1 MRWKDLQ
8 PGPLKEKRPERL
20 NRMEETMVRRPFLA
34 MAFALW
40 SLAAIH
46 PAWADIT
53 VLVPSGSEGDGLRAA
68 AADYAKLKGTKV
80 EIVQAPYNNVFEQA
94 ANAGQTKSGAFDIVL
109 MDDPWIP
116 FFAENGHLEDLT
128 PYFQK
133 AGKDGPD
140 DDFLSKSLALCRN
153 PYNSGPYICLPYVG
167 NAQMFFYDA
176 AKFKEA
182 GIEEPKTWDDVLTA
196 AKALT
201 DKGGGRYFG
210 YVFRGGQ
217 GNPVVADFMPLF
229 WSYGA
234 NLFNEDRSKV
244 TIDTPE
250 GAQAMKMFMAL
261 RDVSP
266 KGVESYNANEVGQAL
281 AAGTAASSINWP
293 NWVATFEDPTQ
304 SRMVGKISYTG
315 IPAGTN
321 PGSSEIGHWTM
332 GIMAAAKNKQEA
344 FDFMQW
350 ATSPEQIKVSAE
362 RGNPP
367 VRTSTFTDPDLTK
380 QEKFRHYPVLMKAIQ
395 ASTPR
400 PRHPKWPEIENAFGI
415 ELSKA
420 VAGAETPE
428 EALKNA
434 QAAVE
439 KIAGTK

>member
-1 MRWKDLQ
+1 
-8 PGPLKEKRPERL
+8 
-20 NRMEETMVRRPFLA
+20 
-34 MAFALW
+34 
-40 SLAAIH
+40 
-46 PAWADIT
+46 
-53 VLVPSGSEGDGLRAA
+53 
-68 AADYAKLKGTKV
+68 
-80 EIVQAPYNNVFEQA
+80 
-94 ANAGQTKSGAFDIVL
+94 
-109 MDDPWIP
+109 
-116 FFAENGHLEDLT
+116 
-128 PYFQK
+128 
-133 AGKDGPD
+133 
-140 DDFLSKSLALCRN
+140 
-153 PYNSGPYICLPYVG
+153 
-167 NAQMFFYDA
+167 MFFYDA
-176 AKFKEA
+176 AKFKEV
-182 GIEEPKTWDDVLTA
+182 GVEEPKTWDDVLKA

-234 NLFNEDRSKV
+234 NLFDKDRTKV

-250 GAQAMKMFMAL
+250 GAAAMKMFMAL

-315 IPAGTN
+315 IPAGTK

-332 GIMAAAKNKQEA
+332 GIMTAAKNKQEA
-344 FDFMQW
+344 FDFMMW
-350 ATSPEQIKVSAE
+350 ATSPEQIKISAE

-367 VRTSTFTDPDLTK
+367 VRTSTFTDPELTK
-380 QEKFRHYPVLMKAIQ
+380 QDKFRHYPMLMKAIQ

-420 VAGAETPE
+420 VAGTESPE
-428 EALKNA
+428 DALKNA

-439 KIAGTK
+439 KITGMK

>member
-153 PYNSGPYICLPYVG
+153 PYNAGPYICLPYVG

-182 GIEEPKTWDDVLTA
+182 GIEEPKTWDDVLKA

>member
-1 MRWKDLQ
+1 
-8 PGPLKEKRPERL
+8 
-20 NRMEETMVRRPFLA
+20 MEEAMVRRQFLA
-34 MAFALW
+34 MAVALW
-40 SLAAIH
+40 SLAAVQ

-68 AADYAKLKGTKV
+68 AADYSKLKGTKV

-94 ANAGQTKSGAFDIVL
+94 ANAGQSKSGAFDIVL

-128 PYFQK
+128 PYFKK

-140 DDFLSKSLALCRN
+140 NDFLSKSLALCRN
-153 PYNSGPYICLPYVG
+153 PYDSGPYICLPYVG

-176 AKFKEA
+176 AKFKEV
-182 GIEEPKTWDDVLTA
+182 GVEEPKTWDDVLKA

-234 NLFNEDRSKV
+234 NLFDKDRTKV

-250 GAQAMKMFMAL
+250 GAAAMKMFMAL

-315 IPAGTN
+315 IPAGTK

-332 GIMAAAKNKQEA
+332 GIMTAAKNKQEA
-344 FDFMQW
+344 FDFMMW
-350 ATSPEQIKVSAE
+350 ATSPEQIKISAE

-367 VRTSTFTDPDLTK
+367 VRTSTFTDPELTK
-380 QEKFRHYPVLMKAIQ
+380 QDKFRHYPVLMKAIQ

-420 VAGAETPE
+420 VAGTESPE
-428 EALKNA
+428 DALKNA

-439 KIAGTK
+439 KITGMK

>member
-1 MRWKDLQ
+1 
-8 PGPLKEKRPERL
+8 
-20 NRMEETMVRRPFLA
+20 MVRKLCLALAVAASALA
-34 MAFALW
+34 MSA
-40 SLAAIH
+40 S
-46 PAWADIT
+46 AWADIT
-53 VLVPSGSEGDGLRAA
+53 ILVPSGSEGDGLRAA

-80 EIVQAPYNNVFEQA
+80 ETVQAPYANVFEQG
-94 ANAGQTKSGAFDIVL
+94 ANAGATKSGVFDIIL

-128 PYFQK
+128 SYFK
-133 AGKDGPD
+133 NAGVEGPD
-140 DDFLSKSLALCRN
+140 NDFLSKSLAICRN
-153 PYNSGPYICLPYVG
+153 PYNEGPYVCLPYVG

-182 GIEEPKTWDDVLTA
+182 GVEAPKTWDDVLKA
-196 AKALT
+196 AKMLT
-201 DKGGGRYFG
+201 EQGGGRYFG

-217 GNPVVADFMPLF
+217 GNPVVADFMPIF

-234 NLFNEDRSKV
+234 NMFNEDRTKV

-250 GAQAMKMFMAL
+250 GAEAMKMFMAL

-266 KGVESYNANEVGQAL
+266 KGVESYNANEVGTAM

-293 NWVATFEDPTQ
+293 NWVATFEDPSQ
-304 SRMVGKISYTG
+304 SKMVGKISYSP
-315 IPAGTN
+315 IPAGTK

-332 GIMAAAKNKQEA
+332 GIMAASKNKQEA
-344 FDFMQW
+344 FDFMMW
-350 ATSPEQIKVSAE
+350 ATSPQQIRISAE

-367 VRTSTFTDPDLTK
+367 VRASVFTDPELTK
-380 QEKFRHYPVLMKAIQ
+380 QEKFRHYPVLMEAIE

-420 VAGAETPE
+420 VAGTIKPE
-428 EALKNA
+428 EALTNS
-434 QAAVE
+434 QVAVE
-439 KIAGTK
+439 EITGIK

>member
-1 MRWKDLQ
+1 
-8 PGPLKEKRPERL
+8 
-20 NRMEETMVRRPFLA
+20 MVRRLFLA
-34 MAFALW
+34 TAFALW

-46 PAWADIT
+46 PASADIT

-68 AADYAKLKGTKV
+68 AADYSKLKGTKV

-94 ANAGQTKSGAFDIVL
+94 ANAGQSKSGAFDIVL

-128 PYFQK
+128 PYFKK

-153 PYNSGPYICLPYVG
+153 PYGSGPYICLPYVG

-182 GIEEPKTWDDVLTA
+182 GVDEPKTWDDVLKA

-217 GNPVVADFMPLF
+217 GNPVVADFMPIF

-234 NLFNEDRSKV
+234 NLFNQDRTKV

-250 GAQAMKMFMAL
+250 GAAAMKMFMAL

-315 IPAGTN
+315 IPAGTK

-344 FDFMQW
+344 FDFMLW
-350 ATSPEQIKVSAE
+350 ATSPDQIKVSAE

-367 VRTSTFTDPDLTK
+367 VRTSTFTDPELTK
-380 QEKFRHYPVLMKAIQ
+380 QDKFRHYPVLMKAIQ

-420 VAGAETPE
+420 VAGTESPE
-428 EALKNA
+428 EALKNS

-439 KIAGTK
+439 KITGTK

>member
-1 MRWKDLQ
+1 
-8 PGPLKEKRPERL
+8 
-20 NRMEETMVRRPFLA
+20 MEEAMVRRQFLA
-34 MAFALW
+34 MAVALW
-40 SLAAIH
+40 SLAAVH

-68 AADYAKLKGTKV
+68 AADYSKLKGTKV

-94 ANAGQTKSGAFDIVL
+94 ANAGQSKSGAFDIVL

-116 FFAENGHLEDLT
+116 FFAENGHLQDLT
-128 PYFQK
+128 PYFKK

-140 DDFLSKSLALCRN
+140 NDFLSKSLALCRN
-153 PYNSGPYICLPYVG
+153 PYDSGPYICLPYVG

-176 AKFKEA
+176 AKFKEV
-182 GIEEPKTWDDVLTA
+182 GVEEPKTWDDVLKA

-234 NLFNEDRSKV
+234 NLFDKDRTKV

-250 GAQAMKMFMAL
+250 GAAAMKMFMAL

-315 IPAGTN
+315 IPAGTK

-332 GIMAAAKNKQEA
+332 GIMTAAKNKQEA
-344 FDFMQW
+344 FDFMMW
-350 ATSPEQIKVSAE
+350 ATSPEQIKISAE

-367 VRTSTFTDPDLTK
+367 VRTSTFTDPELTK
-380 QEKFRHYPVLMKAIQ
+380 QDKFRHYPVLMQAIQ

-420 VAGAETPE
+420 VAGTESPE
-428 EALKNA
+428 DALKNA

-439 KIAGTK
+439 KITGMK

>member
-1 MRWKDLQ
+1 
-8 PGPLKEKRPERL
+8 
-20 NRMEETMVRRPFLA
+20 MVRKLVFAAALA
-34 MAFALW
+34 LS
-40 SLAAIH
+40 SLVATEAS
-46 PAWADIT
+46 ADFTI
-53 VLVPSGSEGDGLRAA
+53 LVPSGSEGDGLRAA
-68 AADYAKLKGTKV
+68 AADYSKLNNVNV
-80 EIVQAPYNNVFEQA
+80 EIVQAPYSNVFEQA
-94 ANAGQTKSGAFDIVL
+94 ANAGQTKSGTFDIVL

-128 PYFQK
+128 PYFK
-133 AGKDGPD
+133 NAGIEGPD
-140 DDFLSKSLALCRN
+140 NDFLSKSLAVCRN
-153 PYNSGPYICLPYVG
+153 PYNTGPYVCLPYVG

-182 GIEEPKTWDDVLTA
+182 GVDAPKTWDDVLKA
-196 AKALT
+196 ATTLT
-201 DKGGGRYFG
+201 EQGGGRYFG

-234 NLFNEDRSKV
+234 DMFNADRSKV

-293 NWVATFEDPTQ
+293 NWVATFEDPSQ
-304 SRMVGKISYTG
+304 SRMVGKISYSP
-315 IPAGTN
+315 IPAGTK

-344 FDFMQW
+344 FDFVLW
-350 ATSPEQIKVSAE
+350 ATSPEQIKISAE

-367 VRTSTFTDPDLTK
+367 VRKSTFTDPDLTS
-380 QEKFRHYPVLMKAIQ
+380 QEKFRHYPVLMEAIE

-400 PRHPKWPEIENAFGI
+400 PRHPKWPEIENTFGI

-420 VAGAETPE
+420 VAGTISPE
-428 EALKNA
+428 EALKNS
-434 QAAVE
+434 QATVE
-439 KIAGTK
+439 EITGIK